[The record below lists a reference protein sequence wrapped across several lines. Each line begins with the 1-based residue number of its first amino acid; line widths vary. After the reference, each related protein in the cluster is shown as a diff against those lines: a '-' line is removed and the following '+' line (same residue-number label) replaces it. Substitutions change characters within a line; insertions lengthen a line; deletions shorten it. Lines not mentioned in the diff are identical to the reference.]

1 MPPEAFALGA
11 ALLFVFGKVAIKFG
25 TEGGNVVQGFVL
37 TLSTS
42 VVVLAI
48 FSTIVVDSWS
58 VSWSAAALF
67 AIGGLC
73 GPGLGRFLGI
83 WAVRE
88 AGASVAVPV
97 QSSVN
102 PVLSSI
108 LGIIIFDE
116 VVTLGRAAALALI
129 IVGIWA
135 CVRGGSANRRPRDV
149 ARQRLGLVV
158 LLPLGA
164 GIAYAGLD
172 TFSKV
177 ALASHPE
184 PVHGA
189 LIGTSTALTVWAII
203 ILSRRGLRSGF
214 RVNRSSGWFM
224 LSGLISAMAMM
235 MLFFALRDG
244 DLSVVAPIISS
255 QPVLMVVMSALM
267 LRNLEQLRLGTIL
280 GAIVG
285 SIGIAILTLG

>member
-11 ALLFVFGKVAIKFG
+11 ALLFVLGKVAIKFG
-25 TEGGNVVQGFVL
+25 TEEGDVVLGFVL

-42 VVVLAI
+42 VVVIAM
-48 FSTIVVDSWS
+48 FSTFFVGSWS
-58 VSWSAAALF
+58 VSWGTAALF
-67 AIGGLC
+67 AVGGLC

-102 PVLSSI
+102 PILSSI
-108 LGIIIFDE
+108 LGVIIFDE
-116 VVTLGRAAALALI
+116 VVTLGRAAALGLV

-135 CVRGGSANRRPRDV
+135 CVRGGSANRRPRDIDP
-149 ARQRLGLVV
+149 QRLGLVL

-164 GIAYAGLD
+164 GVAYAGLD
-172 TFSKV
+172 TFTKV

-184 PVHGA
+184 PVLGA
-189 LIGTSTALTVWAII
+189 LIGTSSALAVWTVI
-203 ILSRRGLRSGF
+203 ILSRRRLRSGF
-214 RVNRSSGWFM
+214 RVDRSVRWFL

-235 MLFFALRDG
+235 LLFIALRDG
-244 DLSVVAPIISS
+244 ELSVVAPIISS
-255 QPVLMVVMSALM
+255 QPVLMVVMSGLV
-267 LRNLEQLRLGTIL
+267 LRNLERLRVGTIL

-285 SIGIAILTLG
+285 SVGVALLTLG